1 MNILFLGG
9 GNMGAAIASGVL
21 AKMTD
26 VKITVVD
33 PDVKRAQG
41 LLPVEEVAFLPDVSS
56 LKGSQFDMTV
66 IAIKPQQFSSLST
79 DAVEVIS
86 NGIAV
91 SIMAG
96 ISVDTMIQN
105 LISQRVIR
113 TMPNL
118 PALVGQAMTV
128 GFAREDITSDDRS
141 KVEAVFTCVGDFVW
155 LPNEGQINAAT
166 AVAGSGPGYVF
177 AFAHHML
184 KAAMATGMTEELA
197 DRLVRR
203 TLLGA
208 STVLTSDQR
217 SALALKEAVTSKA
230 GTTEAGLEV
239 FEAEG
244 GLADLCQR
252 AVDAAY
258 NWAVQLSKG

>member
-21 AKMTD
+21 TKLTD
-26 VKITVVD
+26 MKITVVD
-33 PDVKRAQG
+33 PDVERAQS
-41 LLPVEEVAFLPDVSS
+41 LLPVRDVTFLPDVSS
-56 LKGSQFDMTV
+56 LKGSQFDMSV

-79 DAVEVIS
+79 NAVDLIS
-86 NGIAV
+86 KGVAV

-96 ISVDTMIQN
+96 VDVDTMTQKLGSSRI
-105 LISQRVIR
+105 IR

-128 GFAREDITSDDRS
+128 AFAEETIASDDRS
-141 KVEAVFTCVGDFVW
+141 KVEAVFNCVGDFAW
-155 LPNEGQINAAT
+155 LSDEDQIDAVT

-184 KAAMATGMTEELA
+184 MAAMALGLNEELA
-197 DRLVRR
+197 DRLVRQ

-208 STVLTSDQR
+208 STLLKSDQR
-217 SALALKEAVTSKA
+217 SSLALKEAVTSKA
-230 GTTEAGLEV
+230 GTTEAGLAI

-252 AVDAAY
+252 AVDAAH
-258 NWAVQLSKG
+258 NRAVELSKV